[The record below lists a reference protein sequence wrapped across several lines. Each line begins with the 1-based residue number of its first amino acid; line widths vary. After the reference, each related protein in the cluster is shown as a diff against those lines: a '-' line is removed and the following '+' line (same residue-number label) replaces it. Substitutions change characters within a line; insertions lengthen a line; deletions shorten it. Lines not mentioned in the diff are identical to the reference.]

1 MTAKP
6 GRFKRLVE
14 KGGVEC
20 FQIRICVWFDSNG
33 RQWTTHDVTVP
44 EGNGSA
50 HLAETL
56 GALEVAKA
64 SILGGAA

>member
-1 MTAKP
+1 MAEKP
-6 GRFKRLVE
+6 ARFKRLVE

-20 FQIRICVWFDSNG
+20 FQIRICVWFDSEG

-44 EGNGSA
+44 EGNGPA
-50 HLAETL
+50 HLVETL

-64 SILGGAA
+64 SIIEDAE